1 MRSLFSLAALS
12 FAFAAPTQNKPAGL
26 QVVDKYIVVLKPAS
40 DFKAL
45 NLGKRGSIF
54 ETLEA
59 IHSWHLGS
67 FKGFSATLTGD
78 QLTELRADSKVAYVE
93 ADGILYTQD
102 QHMKRDGTSG
112 GRIQSTQKGSTW
124 GLGRISHRSKS
135 EADYVY
141 DSTAGAGTCTYV
153 IDTGLYAKHPD
164 FEGRATFVKN
174 FDKLDGTDDD
184 LHGHGTHVGG
194 TIGSKTYG
202 VAKKTQIFGL
212 KTCNQ
217 YGSCQLS
224 DVNAAILEAVSDS
237 AKRTCPNG
245 VVINISLA
253 AVNEQW
259 QSIADAIAQATK
271 AGVFVAVASGN
282 AGANAADYSP
292 ASSPGVCSVGASS
305 NTDAIASFS
314 NYGSTVSIVAPG
326 VDILSL
332 ATSGSGTVSSS
343 QIISRFIPRTN
354 YLL

>member
-1 MRSLFSLAALS
+1 MRSLFALAALP

-26 QVVDKYIVVLKPAS
+26 QVADKYIVVLKPAS
-40 DFKAL
+40 SIQAL

-67 FKGFSATLTGD
+67 FKGFSASLTAD
-78 QLTELRADSKVAYVE
+78 QLTELRADPKVAYVE

-112 GRIQSTQKGSTW
+112 GRIQTTQKGSTW
-124 GLGRISHRSKS
+124 GLGRISHRTKS
-135 EADYVY
+135 AADYVY
-141 DSTAGAGTCTYV
+141 DAAAGAGTCSYI
-153 IDTGLYAKHPD
+153 IDTGIYTKHPD

-174 FDKLDGTDDD
+174 FDKVDGTDDD
-184 LHGHGTHVGG
+184 LLGHGTHVAG

-202 VAKKTQIFGL
+202 VAKKTQLFAL

-217 YGSCQLS
+217 YGQCALS
-224 DVNAAILEAVSDS
+224 DVNAAISEAVSDS

-245 VVINISLA
+245 VVINLSLGA
-253 AVNEQW
+253 PNEEW
-259 QSIADAIAQATK
+259 KSIADAISQANN
-271 AGVFVAVASGN
+271 AGIFVAVASGN

-292 ASSPGVCSVGASS
+292 ASSPGVCAVGASS
-305 NTDAIASFS
+305 NTDAVASFS

-326 VDILSL
+326 VDVLSL
-332 ATSGSGTVSSS
+332 APSGSGTVSRS
-343 QIISRFIPRTN
+343 
-354 YLL
+354 